1 MAEGT
6 HYLRERLL
14 LLLAPPWLDEV
25 GVLAEA
31 PPSDEM
37 RPSRPNFASLLSGSF
52 RFSNHR
58 RSGGER
64 VHANESKIFFFFFR
78 IRFNMAFLINNKKE
92 KEKCVT

>member
-31 PPSDEM
+31 PPSDDM
-37 RPSRPNFASLLSGSF
+37 RPSSPNLASLLSGSF
-52 RFSNHR
+52 RFSTQHKNT
-58 RSGGER
+58 
-64 VHANESKIFFFFFR
+64 SKI
-78 IRFNMAFLINNKKE
+78 IQLKS
-92 KEKCVT
+92 

>member
-58 RSGGER
+58 RSGGKGYMQMNR
-64 VHANESKIFFFFFR
+64 RFYYFFF
-78 IRFNMAFLINNKKE
+78 
-92 KEKCVT
+92 